1 MRRSFPALLGTTL
14 PAVVAIF
21 AAATLLAAQTPASAA
36 RRLERGAYL
45 TKSVAACGRCHT
57 PRDANSNPIAGM
69 ELAGGAEF
77 SEPGTGH
84 VVAPNITPDP
94 QTGIGRWTQAQIVN
108 AIRNGV
114 RPDGTIIGPP
124 MPFSAYD
131 DLSDRDANAIAA
143 YLRTIKPIR
152 HAVAKSQ
159 YKIALP
165 ESHGPTVAHVEE
177 PKRADRLAYGAYLAG
192 PVAHCIGCHTPLR
205 EGGQQLDRKRAF
217 AGGRQLHPYGQP
229 GVVVMSRNISPD
241 PEDGVGKWSDTQIK
255 RATIAGIRPD
265 GTRLSPSMPYPWY
278 KTMAPPDLAAIVAYL
293 RTVPPQKNGE

>member
-1 MRRSFPALLGTTL
+1 MLAKLI
-14 PAVVAIF
+14 AVIVAICAGVVLAMAGG
-21 AAATLLAAQTPASAA
+21 AASAETLLQ
-36 RRLERGAYL
+36 RGTYL

-57 PRDANSNPIAGM
+57 PRDGNSLPIAGM
-69 ELAGGAEF
+69 EMAGGTEF
-77 SEPGTGH
+77 DDAALGH

-94 QTGIGRWTQAQIVN
+94 ETGIGRWTQAQIVN

-143 YLRTIKPIR
+143 YLRTMKPIR
-152 HAVAKSQ
+152 HTVAKSQ

-165 ESHGPTVAHVEE
+165 ESHGPTVTHVEE

-229 GVVVMSRNISPD
+229 GVLVMSRNISPD
-241 PEDGVGKWSDTQIK
+241 PEDGVGKWSDAQIK

-278 KTMAPPDLAAIVAYL
+278 KTMAPADLDAIVAYL
-293 RTVPPQKNGE
+293 RTVPPQKNSE

>member
-1 MRRSFPALLGTTL
+1 MLAKPIA
-14 PAVVAIF
+14 AIVAICAGAVLAMPGG
-21 AAATLLAAQTPASAA
+21 AASAETLLQ
-36 RRLERGAYL
+36 RGAYL

-57 PRDANSNPIAGM
+57 PRDGNSLPIAGM
-69 ELAGGAEF
+69 EMAGGAEF
-77 SEPGTGH
+77 DDADLGH

-94 QTGIGRWTQAQIVN
+94 ETGIGRWTQAQIVN

-114 RPDGTIIGPP
+114 RQDGTIIGPP

-143 YLRTIKPIR
+143 YLRTIKPSR

-165 ESHGPTVAHVEE
+165 ESHGPTVTHVEE
-177 PKRADRLAYGAYLAG
+177 PKRADRLAYSAYLAG

-241 PEDGVGKWSDTQIK
+241 PEDGVGKWSDAQIK
-255 RATIAGIRPD
+255 RATVAGIRPD

-278 KTMAPPDLAAIVAYL
+278 KAMAPADLDAIVAYL
-293 RTVPPQKNGE
+293 RTVPPQKNSE

>member
-1 MRRSFPALLGTTL
+1 LPRKATAAILAICAGAALVM
-14 PAVVAIF
+14 PER
-21 AAATLLAAQTPASAA
+21 AASAETLLH
-36 RRLERGAYL
+36 RGAYL

-57 PRDANSNPIAGM
+57 PRNAESQPIAGM
-69 ELAGGAEF
+69 EMAGGTEF
-77 SEPGTGH
+77 DDVDLGH
-84 VVAPNITPDP
+84 VIAPNITPDP
-94 QTGIGRWTQAQIVN
+94 KTGIGRWTQAQIVN
-108 AIRNGV
+108 AIRNGG

-131 DLSDRDANAIAA
+131 DLSDRDVTAIAA
-143 YLRTIKPIR
+143 YLRSIKPIR
-152 HAVAKSQ
+152 HAVGKSQ

-165 ESHGPTVAHVEE
+165 ESHGPTVTHVEE

-229 GVVVMSRNISPD
+229 GVLIMSRNISPD
-241 PEDGVGKWSDTQIK
+241 PEDGIGKWSDAQIK

-265 GTRLSPSMPYPWY
+265 GTRLSPAMPYPWY
-278 KTMAPPDLAAIVAYL
+278 KTMAPADLDAIVAYL
-293 RTVPPQKNGE
+293 RTMPPQKNVE

>member
-1 MRRSFPALLGTTL
+1 LLGTTL

-21 AAATLLAAQTPASAA
+21 AAATLLAAQTPASAETL
-36 RRLERGAYL
+36 LERGAYL

-84 VVAPNITPDP
+84 VVAPNITPDRE
-94 QTGIGRWTQAQIVN
+94 TGIGRWTQAQIVN

-131 DLSDRDANAIAA
+131 DLSDRDVTAIAA
-143 YLRTIKPIR
+143 YLRTVKPIR
-152 HAVAKSQ
+152 HAVPKSQ
-159 YKIALP
+159 YTMTLP
-165 ESHGPTVAHVEE
+165 TSHGPTVTHVEE
-177 PKRADRLAYGAYLAG
+177 PRHDDRIAYGAYLAG

-217 AGGRQLHPYGQP
+217 SGGRQLHPYGQP
-229 GVVVMSRNISPD
+229 GVLVMSRNVTPD
-241 PEDGVGKWSDTQIK
+241 PEDGVGKWSDAEIK
-255 RATIAGIRPD
+255 RATTAGIRPD
-265 GTRLSPSMPYPWY
+265 GTRLSPAMPYPWY
-278 KTMAPPDLAAIVAYL
+278 KGLRAADLDAMIAYL
-293 RTVPPQKNGE
+293 RTVPPQKNVE

>member
-1 MRRSFPALLGTTL
+1 LPRKATAAILAICAGAALVM
-14 PAVVAIF
+14 PER
-21 AAATLLAAQTPASAA
+21 AASAETLLQ
-36 RRLERGAYL
+36 RGAYL

-57 PRDANSNPIAGM
+57 PRNAESQPIAGM
-69 ELAGGAEF
+69 EMAGGTEF
-77 SEPGTGH
+77 DDADLGH

-94 QTGIGRWTQAQIVN
+94 ATGIGRWTQAQIVN

-114 RPDGTIIGPP
+114 RPDRTIIGPP

-131 DLSDRDANAIAA
+131 DLSDRDVTAIAA
-143 YLRTIKPIR
+143 YLRSIKPIR

-165 ESHGPTVAHVEE
+165 ESHGPTVTHVEE

-229 GVVVMSRNISPD
+229 GVLIMSRNISPD
-241 PEDGVGKWSDTQIK
+241 PEDGIGKWSDAQIK

-265 GTRLSPSMPYPWY
+265 GTRLSPAMPYPWY
-278 KTMAPPDLAAIVAYL
+278 KTMAPADLDAIVAYL
-293 RTVPPQKNGE
+293 RTMPPQKNVE

>member
-1 MRRSFPALLGTTL
+1 LPRKATAAILAICAGAALVM
-14 PAVVAIF
+14 PER
-21 AAATLLAAQTPASAA
+21 AASAETLLQ
-36 RRLERGAYL
+36 RGAYL

-57 PRDANSNPIAGM
+57 PRNAESQPIAGM
-69 ELAGGAEF
+69 EMAGGTEF
-77 SEPGTGH
+77 DDADLGH

-94 QTGIGRWTQAQIVN
+94 ATGIGRWTQAQIVN

-131 DLSDRDANAIAA
+131 DLSDRDVTAIAA
-143 YLRTIKPIR
+143 YLRSIKPIR
-152 HAVAKSQ
+152 HAVGKPQ

-165 ESHGPTVAHVEE
+165 ESHGPTVTHVEE
-177 PKRADRLAYGAYLAG
+177 PRRADRLAYGAYLAG

-229 GVVVMSRNISPD
+229 GVLVTSRNISPD
-241 PEDGVGKWSDTQIK
+241 PEDGIGKWSDAQIK

-265 GTRLSPSMPYPWY
+265 GTHLSPAMPYPWY
-278 KTMAPPDLAAIVAYL
+278 KTMAPSDLDAIVAYL
-293 RTVPPQKNGE
+293 RTVPPQKNVE